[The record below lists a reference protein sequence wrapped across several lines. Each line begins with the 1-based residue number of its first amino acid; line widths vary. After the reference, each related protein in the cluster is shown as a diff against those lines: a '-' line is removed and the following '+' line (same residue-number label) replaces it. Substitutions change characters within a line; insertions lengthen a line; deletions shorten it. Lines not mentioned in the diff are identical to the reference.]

1 MKKKIDVVADVRVTL
16 PSCTVRFHLF
26 FIRTRRL
33 YVIELISLSLCTI
46 AAAALRVNSIAT
58 AAAMSVYNSYD
69 YELVRQPTVG
79 VSRCTCSSLID
90 TFG

>member
-1 MKKKIDVVADVRVTL
+1 MKKKIDVDADVRVTL

-46 AAAALRVNSIAT
+46 AAALRVNSIAT

-69 YELVRQPTVG
+69 YELVRQPTVE